1 MAYLICHAQP
11 PYSPCMFFI
20 FISYM
25 YLFICLAGS
34 WVLVTDPRYS
44 YSPWCC
50 CAADISQ
57 SQITWSKKHIMMQSF
72 LGSWMTLS
80 LSIFGMA
87 SHLHWCLNPAVL
99 FRKSLTVTASVALM
113 FYSCSSHFGLE
124 HIHRRNL
131 SLGTQNGYV
140 ILLNLTEHC
149 GGEKYRQHCV
159 YILLTKACAGA
170 APASKCKHVDLTSY
184 FTSCR

>member
-1 MAYLICHAQP
+1 
-11 PYSPCMFFI
+11 
-20 FISYM
+20 
-25 YLFICLAGS
+25 
-34 WVLVTDPRYS
+34 
-44 YSPWCC
+44 
-50 CAADISQ
+50 
-57 SQITWSKKHIMMQSF
+57 
-72 LGSWMTLS
+72 MTLS

-140 ILLNLTEHC
+140 MLLNLTEHC

-159 YILLTKACAGA
+159 YILFTKACAGA